1 MKHLIERALE
11 IKRTLGLKRAAGYL
25 RNRGISAEAAVYFL
39 VYRPNISV
47 LL

>member
-1 MKHLIERALE
+1 MKYMIERALE

-39 VYRPNISV
+39 LYRPAIGV
-47 LL
+47 ML